1 MSINENSMTSGK
13 LTVDNFLSVIEQFDK
28 AHKEPVQKVFIVN
41 PDYYDEAKKLFDGT
55 SVKVV
60 KSQSID
66 PKVVAYLMDKESAD
80 ECLRFEL
87 GRYRKKVLQYGD
99 YLHCKPDGEAEACS
113 LLLEQMKTVYQAVVD
128 ENKHRG
134 VRLSNSSFPII
145 KRGAPTSGES
155 SIVGWKFSVEFYNEV
170 EPCLQKT
177 RIINTSA

>member
-1 MSINENSMTSGK
+1 MASGK
-13 LTVDNFLSVIEQFDK
+13 LTVDDLLSVMEQFDK
-28 AHKEPVQKVFIVN
+28 AHIEPVQKVFIVN

-80 ECLRFEL
+80 KCLRFEL

-113 LLLEQMKTVYQAVVD
+113 LLLEQMKTVYQAVVG

-134 VRLSNSSFPII
+134 VRLVYSSFPII
-145 KRGAPTSGES
+145 KRGALSSEES
-155 SIVGWKFSVEFYNEV
+155 SSVGWKFSVEFYNEM
-170 EPCLQKT
+170 EPCMQKI
-177 RIINTSA
+177 RISPQRA

>member
-1 MSINENSMTSGK
+1 MTSGK
-13 LTVDNFLSVIEQFDK
+13 LTVDIFLSAMEQFDK
-28 AHKEPVQKVFIVN
+28 AHIEPVQKVFIVS
-41 PDYYDEAKKLFDGT
+41 PAYYDEAKKLFDGT

-60 KSQSID
+60 KNQSLD

-87 GRYRKKVLQYGD
+87 GRYRKKALQYGD
-99 YLHCKPDGEAEACS
+99 YLHCKPDGEAEACA

-134 VRLSNSSFPII
+134 VRLVNSSFPII
-145 KRGAPTSGES
+145 KRGAPLSGES

-170 EPCLQKT
+170 EPCLQKI
-177 RIINTSA
+177 RISPQRA